1 MSYIWEN
8 TNIRRPFS
16 IVTCSLG
23 GAAEAHIPSSD
34 EQPVYV
40 NPFLRYSEIFCDGLF
55 SDNHLNNATLNIIT
69 HYLALSERLY
79 GDALMN
85 AYLICIEEDI
95 LNCKYGEN
103 VKDDYLTLT
112 NQHKKMIAQY
122 IFDYHKN
129 GECKDIINEVFM
141 SLFGRL
147 EQTISD
153 DEHFDDKYT
162 RHSAEIIYSKS
173 RNTYFFYCAAP
184 QSTYNSALFRLI
196 TNLFA
201 DCTQSIV
208 PVWGKYDFGIVG
220 NADLTQSTVPI
231 VGQTQLL

>member
-1 MSYIWEN
+1 MRSCPSEYEE
-8 TNIRRPFS
+8 
-16 IVTCSLG
+16 SLPS

-40 NPFLRYSEIFCDGLF
+40 NPFLRYSEIFCDSLF

-112 NQHKKMIAQY
+112 NQHK
-122 IFDYHKN
+122 N
-129 GECKDIINEVFM
+129 C
-141 SLFGRL
+141 
-147 EQTISD
+147 
-153 DEHFDDKYT
+153 
-162 RHSAEIIYSKS
+162 
-173 RNTYFFYCAAP
+173 
-184 QSTYNSALFRLI
+184 I
-196 TNLFA
+196 TNINA
-201 DCTQSIV
+201 NKKAEKRQSL
-208 PVWGKYDFGIVG
+208 PP
-220 NADLTQSTVPI
+220 L
-231 VGQTQLL
+231 